1 MYLILSFQP
10 KRFPD
15 DADTRSHIS
24 PPADKPLKARAKRFD
39 PVRHMRQLAHRG
51 CPLSTPEPF
60 PAIFPTLD
68 RTPTP
73 FPSPP

>member
-15 DADTRSHIS
+15 DADTCSHIS
-24 PPADKPLKARAKRFD
+24 PPADQLLKARAKILD
-39 PVRHMRQLAHRG
+39 PIRHMRQLAHRG